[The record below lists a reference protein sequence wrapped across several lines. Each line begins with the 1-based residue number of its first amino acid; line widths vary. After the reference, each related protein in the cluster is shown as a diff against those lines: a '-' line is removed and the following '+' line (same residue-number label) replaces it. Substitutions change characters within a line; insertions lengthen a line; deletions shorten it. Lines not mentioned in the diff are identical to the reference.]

1 MRKGASP
8 GGFNHHGPASS
19 CLLPSSSTHGCPS
32 TQPCQGTLREPVRSV
47 LQMNSSKTSPLKG

>member
-8 GGFNHHGPASS
+8 GGFNNHGPARS
-19 CLLPSSSTHGCPS
+19 CPLPSSSTHGFPS

-47 LQMNSSKTSPLKG
+47 LQMNSSKTTHLKG